1 MKKVMNIKV
10 IGYGLMVMGA
20 LLLSAPATAQNAQEW
35 QSTSVMQTS
44 GSTYSPQMTEI
55 GATTASEMATTTT
68 DTYSPAN
75 GPRRAKSDYGDL
87 FDYGADTGQS
97 TQSPVGEPWILAAF
111 ALAFG
116 GVVAF
121 RRRREA

>member
-1 MKKVMNIKV
+1 MKNIQV

-20 LLLSAPATAQNAQEW
+20 LLLSVPVTAQNAQEW

-44 GSTYSPQMTEI
+44 GSAYSPQMTEI
-55 GATTASEMATTTT
+55 GATTATEMATTTT
-68 DTYSPAN
+68 DTYSPAK
-75 GPRRAKSDYGDL
+75 GPNRAKKSLDSPG
-87 FDYGADTGQS
+87 DTGQS
-97 TQSPVGEPWILAAF
+97 TESPIGNAMLPLMLC